1 VEIFV
6 DPRGTLLS
14 LKADRGVIGVR
25 SGARVYMPMR
35 SCWIVTAGPLR
46 IQVEP
51 QEAHGANRRY
61 GITVVAPRAAAGTDR
76 ERVAACAEL
85 RAAEQSLDTGSA
97 AESCLRRC
105 SSFGA
110 RYLIGKRRGTRVRK
124 PKCCFKSG
132 SPPSAWDKRRMRLP
146 VTRDRRTFTTDCRIG
161 RTWLS
166 RCSTLGGA
174 LRGDG

>member
-46 IQVEP
+46 IQVES

-61 GITVVAPRAAAGTDR
+61 GITVVAPRAAAGTDP

-97 AESCLRRC
+97 AELLTALQQFRS
-105 SSFGA
+105 A
-110 RYLIGKRRGTRVRK
+110 YLIGKRRGTCVRK